1 VKNEWVNGLK
11 GARKNL
17 WNIFH
22 ATWIRICDVAKY
34 SMMKLEIFY
43 HIDKGST

>member
-1 VKNEWVNGLK
+1 MIVNEQQAMSGELVNWLK

-22 ATWIRICDVAKY
+22 AT
-34 SMMKLEIFY
+34 SLNIFGLFSC
-43 HIDKGST
+43 HVD